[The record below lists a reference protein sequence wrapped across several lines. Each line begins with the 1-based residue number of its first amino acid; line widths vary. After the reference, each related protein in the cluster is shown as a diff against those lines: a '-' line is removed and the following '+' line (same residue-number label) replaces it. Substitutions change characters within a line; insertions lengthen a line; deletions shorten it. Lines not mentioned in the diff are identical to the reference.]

1 MKEALIA
8 LLAALLLAASC
19 ALAEPL
25 MPANAFWIIPDSDTR
40 YLTEGELWA
49 YSRETLRYIRNEIL
63 ARAGYAF
70 ESNKFYNYF
79 NAKPWYAAGGYLTRN
94 KLSSAA
100 WSNVDT
106 VKAVERAMDKAGT
119 ENESGLDIE
128 RIIDFQNSLGG
139 YGNMLNYGNPRG
151 AGNGLTLAE
160 SDPALTPE
168 PMPYATALPRSLPM
182 PRYCYTVQYIIPDSD
197 TRYLTEGELW
207 AYSRE
212 TLRYIRNEILARH
225 GYAFNTEKFAAYF
238 GSKSWYVPGG
248 YDDSKLSRLEWSN
261 VETVKAVEKEMDAL
275 DITNAGFL
283 DIEAIIYN
291 QQNGLCPAW

>member
-25 MPANAFWIIPDSDTR
+25 MPANAFW
-40 YLTEGELWA
+40 
-49 YSRETLRYIRNEIL
+49 
-63 ARAGYAF
+63 
-70 ESNKFYNYF
+70 
-79 NAKPWYAAGGYLTRN
+79 
-94 KLSSAA
+94 
-100 WSNVDT
+100 
-106 VKAVERAMDKAGT
+106 
-119 ENESGLDIE
+119 
-128 RIIDFQNSLGG
+128 
-139 YGNMLNYGNPRG
+139 
-151 AGNGLTLAE
+151 
-160 SDPALTPE
+160 
-168 PMPYATALPRSLPM
+168 
-182 PRYCYTVQYIIPDSD
+182 IIPDSD